1 MVCNYKIIIEYDG
14 THFHGFQ
21 KQKNAPRTIQD
32 ELEAALKIINDDK
45 VVSVNGSGRTDAQVH
60 ALNQVCTF
68 ALDMELD
75 EDKLRYRLNNLLPED
90 IYVKE
95 VVKVAD
101 DFHAR
106 YHAVSKHYQYRLNM
120 GSYNVFERNYAYQHN
135 KSLDIEAMQKASE
148 AFIGKKDFRS
158 FSSATSKQ
166 DTIKEVFKIDFK
178 VENDLL
184 IVDFYGSGFLRYMVR
199 KMMMA
204 LIDAGQNKLD
214 AAQILE
220 ILNQKNINFYSKVAR
235 PEGLYLVA
243 VLYE

>member
-14 THFHGFQ
+14 AHFHGFQ

-95 VVKVAD
+95 VVKVAN

-106 YHAVSKHYQYRLNM
+106 YHAVSKNYQYRLNM
-120 GSYNVFERNYAYQHN
+120 GVYNVFERNYVYQYN
-135 KSLDIEAMQKASE
+135 KPLDIEAMQKASE

-199 KMMMA
+199 KMMVA

>member
-1 MVCNYKIIIEYDG
+1 MVCYYKIVIEYDG
-14 THFHGFQ
+14 TYFHGFQ
-21 KQKNAPRTIQD
+21 KQKNAPRTIQN
-32 ELEAALKIINDDK
+32 ELENALKVINGDK
-45 VVSVNGSGRTDAQVH
+45 VVAVNGSGRTDAQVH

-68 ALDMELD
+68 SLDVDLD
-75 EDKLRYRLNNLLPED
+75 EGKLRYRLNSLLPDD

-95 VVKVAD
+95 VQKVD
-101 DFHAR
+101 DHFHAR

-120 GSYNVFERNYAYQHN
+120 GAYNLFERNYVYQYN
-135 KSLDIEAMQKASE
+135 KPLDIAAMQKASA

-166 DTIKEVFKIDFK
+166 DTIKEVFKIDFR
-178 VENDLL
+178 VENNLL
-184 IVDFYGSGFLRYMVR
+184 VVDFYGSGFLRYMVR

-204 LIDAGQNKLD
+204 LIEAGQNKLD
-214 AAQILE
+214 ASQILE
-220 ILNQKNINFYSKVAR
+220 ILKQKDINFYSKVAR